1 MATAK
6 EIGDKWKSKIK
17 DLEDKRNEVNKE
29 KDIQDYTL
37 KNMFIDD
44 LKSNKDER
52 FEKFHTL
59 DYLYGLKLY
68 DDNLN
73 SKYSN
78 EEAYKKYEGK
88 EYYSEQFMSKDI
100 QEKSNIE
107 KFKEVTTL
115 INAYKLENTL
125 EKKEVKSS
133 KMKI

>member
-59 DYLYGLKLY
+59 DYLYG
-68 DDNLN
+68 
-73 SKYSN
+73 
-78 EEAYKKYEGK
+78 
-88 EYYSEQFMSKDI
+88 
-100 QEKSNIE
+100 
-107 KFKEVTTL
+107 
-115 INAYKLENTL
+115 
-125 EKKEVKSS
+125 
-133 KMKI
+133 

>member
-17 DLEDKRNEVNKE
+17 DLEDKRKEVNKE

-73 SKYSN
+73 SRYSN

-100 QEKSNIE
+100 QEKNNIE